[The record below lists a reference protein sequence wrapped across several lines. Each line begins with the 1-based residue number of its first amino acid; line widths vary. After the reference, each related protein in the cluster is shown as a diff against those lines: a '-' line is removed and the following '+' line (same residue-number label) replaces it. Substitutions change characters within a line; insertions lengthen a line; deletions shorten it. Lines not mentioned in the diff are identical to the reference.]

1 MDKDI
6 KQQYVATANKLEG
19 KDYIS
24 AMIAYNAAPT
34 VKGLKPASL
43 INFTIGRKNR
53 IELWKFYKDEICKE
67 FDLEYIELREKF
79 ESLIVL
85 FYKKELLEWYLSK
98 PSSQAFLGG
107 LGYEGH
113 MTLEEKLQLL
123 RERFSCSCPDEVGIF
138 LGYPIEDIQGFIKNE
153 GKNSLMCRY
162 WKVYANPDRA
172 QELFETYDKAKA
184 SIARSIISNTT
195 LSSTDINYRPN

>member
-53 IELWKFYKDEICKE
+53 IELWKFYKDEIAKGLG
-67 FDLEYIELREKF
+67 LEYIELKEKV

-85 FYKKELLEWYLSK
+85 FYKKELLEWHLSK
-98 PSSQAFLGG
+98 PSSKAFLDGF
-107 LGYEGH
+107 GYEDHG
-113 MTLEEKLQLL
+113 TLEEKLQLL
-123 RERFSCSCPDEVGIF
+123 REKFSSSCPNEVGIF
-138 LGYPIEDIQGFIKNE
+138 LGYPLEDIQGFIKNE

-172 QELFETYDKAKA
+172 QELFKTCDKAKA
-184 SIARSIISNTT
+184 IIARSIISNTT
-195 LSSTDINYRPN
+195 LSSPDINYRPN